1 VKYPESQVSPVYR
14 IKKEISVENFGERKK
29 QYLDSALEL
38 LDVKSLSELPPS
50 IETRVLEAVN
60 Q

>member
-1 VKYPESQVSPVYR
+1 
-14 IKKEISVENFGERKK
+14 VENFGERKK